1 MDLYLDSGLIE
12 EFRAAC
18 ATGLIDGATTNPS
31 LIASSGRS
39 REEVLAEVCE
49 IVKGPVSGEVI
60 ATDADGMVKE
70 ARELRKISDHIVI
83 KVPLIPEGL
92 KACKTLTGEGH
103 PVNVTLCFSANQALL
118 AAKAGATY
126 VSPFIGRIDDR
137 GQDGT
142 ELIAEMRAIFD
153 NYGFDTRILA
163 ASIRHAMHVKDVAL
177 AGADIATIPAKIFH
191 QLFQHP
197 LTDAG
202 LAAFLADHAKSQKS

>member
-1 MDLYLDSGLIE
+1 M
-12 EFRAAC
+12 
-18 ATGLIDGATTNPS
+18 
-31 LIASSGRS
+31 
-39 REEVLAEVCE
+39 
-49 IVKGPVSGEVI
+49 KGPVSGEVI
-60 ATDADGMVKE
+60 ATDAEGMVKE
-70 ARELRKISDHIVI
+70 AHELRKISDHIVI
-83 KVPLIPEGL
+83 KVPLITEGL

-153 NYGFDTRILA
+153 NYAFDTRILA